1 MLSDKDN
8 NQPSDSNIPSSG
20 TNGMSS
26 NCNTTTEQ
34 SGGSSPTHNNKPHN
48 DNVTTEQKKNNQP
61 SEAASGTSKSSSPTP
76 PVTTTN
82 DILTTT
88 IITTVGVNDVLSG
101 RGGRINA
108 HPGNIQYRKLVERH
122 KPIYLNPHTK
132 KSEKQV
138 IAANIVKE
146 IRSMNP
152 PGRFL
157 KEIVSVLKT
166 EEGESNKDDKSSN
179 TTSTNNNSGRQWVD
193 IGDDRAAQKTGQ
205 ALRECGPEIRQQ
217 LYDKAEAEMVN
228 LMSQVGSASRNTKCA
243 ISINGGSGD
252 NTPRSPTPPNRNGG
266 DGGGSGMIASFGGKR
281 RALPLKKRKSG
292 LLEQE
297 STSPGSTTNLD
308 ERLSKIA
315 KPSSS
320 LELSVNIDSNLSKQL
335 QEHQQQGG
343 ILSPQ
348 LNDVLSPSLDDVTS
362 PPIFHHIGNRRFRV
376 LVEANLSN
384 YFSEL
389 TTFDQWIAWG
399 SQETSTRTVKQ
410 CEVVKAVIQSV
421 VGNNP
426 SGRFLIQVGGSA
438 PSQDNTANTSSLD
451 NDDTKEHISKK
462 LLGVT
467 WKLATREEIDSKV
480 HSTFLAA
487 GRFHVKQH
495 AALMISMEKELQ
507 ERNAAQG
514 ALEQQHRQPQ
524 QPVVSKEAEVN
535 HDTRQA
541 ASAGTSVSAKPVKTY
556 PTTSNENKAK
566 STSSSSNSPVPGPTK
581 DTQAMQDAA
590 RKKSSVLDVARESL
604 RLTAIIEAKKG
615 GGKKKK
621 TGKGIPTLA
630 HVVPPPSNLPQT
642 SLTAAAAAAV
652 APMTSILTP
661 SIAQQLGAQ
670 LDAALPS
677 SIDDLY
683 TKLIL
688 SRSGIQDKRPISIE
702 DLYASAAAA
711 SAPRILTTNNIPT
724 TAAAIIS
731 QRQEAEALT
740 KTAVSAANQPSLLDS
755 SITLT
760 CPPKIKVFLSLPMK
774 RFFVKNEEDVSPDS
788 DAVPPAINASSSI
801 MPSNYDVLCGPDRS
815 SFFHHIGNRRFRVMI
830 EMNIQRYEKAYL
842 ASFPDAKR
850 STHGGEDHI
859 QKLIDEMGED
869 YIQKLI
875 GEILLSLSK
884 CHPPARFLGMDMTN
898 GRWKVL
904 NPVFAN
910 LKTETTFFECLQVN
924 QKRQSR
930 LLEEEWRYR
939 IEMEKEKI
947 LHSMLSNQI
956 TLGQGLQRDGCS
968 TGLCN
973 SADVI
978 HRGLPFVSTNKGTD
992 LTSLQSKAQES
1003 LYRSNQPPPTSSSGP
1018 QGPSRKPTAAV
1029 NRMGMSD
1036 IVKRFS
1042 KEQSA
1047 SSRELFKQIQ
1057 KTALSTQGSELPS
1070 LKKRRSTEPIK
1081 PSFLPS
1087 KKPETI
1093 VHMPKRGS
1101 YISTDPYDSL
1111 KAAEDRPG
1119 ETTSSLQMTKSS
1131 SRETGVSQ
1139 QEAQQKESITNQ
1151 EEEKEDDDSD
1161 HSPKMKG
1168 LLDVVDSMI
1177 MMRRGSL

>member
-1 MLSDKDN
+1 MQVLRVIMLSDKDN
-8 NQPSDSNIPSSG
+8 NRPSDGIIPSGIS
-20 TNGMSS
+20 NGMSR
-26 NCNTTTEQ
+26 NCNTTTEA
-34 SGGSSPTHNNKPHN
+34 SGSSP
-48 DNVTTEQKKNNQP
+48 
-61 SEAASGTSKSSSPTP
+61 
-76 PVTTTN
+76 N
-82 DILTTT
+82 DILTAT
-88 IITTVGVNDVLSG
+88 IITSIRSNDVLSG
-101 RGGRINA
+101 RGGRINS

-138 IAANIVKE
+138 LATNIVKE

-166 EEGESNKDDKSSN
+166 EEGESKGDKSNN
-179 TTSTNNNSGRQWVD
+179 TTNSGRQWVD
-193 IGDDRAAQKTGQ
+193 IGDDRATQKTGQ

-252 NTPRSPTPPNRNGG
+252 NTPRSPTPPNRNGSEG
-266 DGGGSGMIASFGGKR
+266 GMIASFGGKR
-281 RALPLKKRKSG
+281 RVLPLKKRKSE
-292 LLEQE
+292 LLDQE
-297 STSPGSTTNLD
+297 SPSPGTTNLD
-308 ERLSKIA
+308 KRLTKIA

-343 ILSPQ
+343 ILTPQ
-348 LNDVLSPSLDDVTS
+348 LNDVLSPSFDDVTS
-362 PPIFHHIGNRRFRV
+362 PAIFHHIGNRRFRV

-389 TTFDQWIAWG
+389 TTFEQWIAWG
-399 SQETSTRTVKQ
+399 SQETSTRTKKQ
-410 CEVVKAVIQSV
+410 CEVVKAVIGSI

-426 SGRFLIQVGGSA
+426 SGRFLIQVGSSG
-438 PSQDNTANTSSLD
+438 PSQDNTTISSLD
-451 NDDTKEHISKK
+451 NDDTEEYRNK
-462 LLGVT
+462 LLGMT

-495 AALMISMEKELQ
+495 AALMISTEKELQ
-507 ERNAAQG
+507 ERNAAAQG
-514 ALEQQHRQPQ
+514 VLEQQHHQPS
-524 QPVVSKEAEVN
+524 QPPTVNKEA
-535 HDTRQA
+535 DT
-541 ASAGTSVSAKPVKTY
+541 SLSTKPVKTY
-556 PTTSNENKAK
+556 PTTSNAK
-566 STSSSSNSPVPGPTK
+566 STLSSSSLPVPGPTK

-590 RKKSSVLDVARESL
+590 RKKSSVLDVARESM

-621 TGKGIPTLA
+621 IGKGIPTLA
-630 HVVPPPSNLPQT
+630 HVVPPPSNLPRS
-642 SLTAAAAAAV
+642 SLIAAAAAA
-652 APMTSILTP
+652 APRTSILP
-661 SIAQQLGAQ
+661 LSIAQQLDAQ

-683 TKLIL
+683 IKLIL
-688 SRSGIQDKRPISIE
+688 SRGGIQDKRPISIE

-731 QRQEAEALT
+731 QRQEAEALAN
-740 KTAVSAANQPSLLDS
+740 TAVSAANQPSLLDS

-788 DAVPPAINASSSI
+788 NAVPPAINATSYVV
-801 MPSNYDVLCGPDRS
+801 PSNYDVLCGPDRS

-830 EMNIQRYEKAYL
+830 EMNIRRYEKAYL
-842 ASFPDAKR
+842 ASFPEAKR
-850 STHGGEDHI
+850 SRHGEDHI

-884 CHPPARFLGMDMTN
+884 CHPPARFLGMDMAN
-898 GRWKVL
+898 GRWRVL
-904 NPVFAN
+904 NPVYAN

-956 TLGQGLQRDGCS
+956 TLGQGLQLDGCS

-978 HRGLPFVSTNKGTD
+978 HRGLPFVSANKSTD
-992 LTSLQSKAQES
+992 ITSLQSKAQES
-1003 LYRSNQPPPTSSSGP
+1003 LHRSNQPPPTSTLGS
-1018 QGPSRKPTAAV
+1018 QGSSRKPTAAV

-1047 SSRELFKQIQ
+1047 SSRELLQQIQ
-1057 KTALSTQGSELPS
+1057 QTALSTQGSELPS
-1070 LKKRRSTEPIK
+1070 MKKRRATEPASIK
-1081 PSFLPS
+1081 PSFLLKPDSS
-1087 KKPETI
+1087 K
-1093 VHMPKRGS
+1093 V
-1101 YISTDPYDSL
+1101 
-1111 KAAEDRPG
+1111 AEDRG
-1119 ETTSSLQMTKSS
+1119 ETTASLQMAKSP
-1131 SRETGVSQ
+1131 SRGTDVSQ
-1139 QEAQQKESITNQ
+1139 QGSQQKVSITNQ
-1151 EEEKEDDDSD
+1151 EKEKEDDDSD

-1177 MMRRGSL
+1177 MMRRGSM

>member
-8 NQPSDSNIPSSG
+8 NQPSDGNIPSSG

-26 NCNTTTEQ
+26 NYNTTTEA

-48 DNVTTEQKKNNQP
+48 NITTVQKNKDNQP
-61 SEAASGTSKSSSPTP
+61 SEATSGTSKSSSPTP
-76 PVTTTN
+76 LVTTNN
-82 DILTTT
+82 DILTATV
-88 IITTVGVNDVLSG
+88 ITSVGVNDVLSG

-166 EEGESNKDDKSSN
+166 EEGKSNKDDKSN
-179 TTSTNNNSGRQWVD
+179 TTSTNTNNSGRQWVD

-228 LMSQVGSASRNTKCA
+228 LMAQVGSASRNTKCA

-266 DGGGSGMIASFGGKR
+266 DGGGMIASFGGKR
-281 RALPLKKRKSG
+281 RALPLKKRKSE

-297 STSPGSTTNLD
+297 SASPGTTILD
-308 ERLSKIA
+308 ERLTKIA

-343 ILSPQ
+343 TLTPQ
-348 LNDVLSPSLDDVTS
+348 LNDVLSPSIDDVTS
-362 PPIFHHIGNRRFRV
+362 PAIFHHIGNRRFRV

-426 SGRFLIQVGGSA
+426 SGRFLILVGSSD

-451 NDDTKEHISKK
+451 DDDTEEHISKK
-462 LLGVT
+462 LLGMT

-495 AALMISMEKELQ
+495 AALMIAMEKELQ
-507 ERNAAQG
+507 ERNAAAQG
-514 ALEQQHRQPQ
+514 VLEHQHHQPQ

-535 HDTRQA
+535 HDARPA
-541 ASAGTSVSAKPVKTY
+541 ASVGTSISAKPVKTY
-556 PTTSNENKAK
+556 LTSSNENKAK
-566 STSSSSNSPVPGPTK
+566 FTSSSSSSPMPRPTK

-615 GGKKKK
+615 EGKKKK

-630 HVVPPPSNLPQT
+630 HVVPPPSNLPQS

-683 TKLIL
+683 TKLML
-688 SRSGIQDKRPISIE
+688 SRSGIRDKRPISIE

-711 SAPRILTTNNIPT
+711 SAPRILTTNNMPT

-731 QRQEAEALT
+731 QRQEAEAL
-740 KTAVSAANQPSLLDS
+740 AVSAANQPSLLDS

-788 DAVPPAINASSSI
+788 DAVPPAINASSYVV
-801 MPSNYDVLCGPDRS
+801 PSNYDVLCGPDRS

-830 EMNIQRYEKAYL
+830 EMNIRRYEKAYL

-850 STHGGEDHI
+850 STHGGGEDHI

-898 GRWKVL
+898 GRWRVL
-904 NPVFAN
+904 NPVYAN

-947 LHSMLSNQI
+947 IHSMLSNQI

-978 HRGLPFVSTNKGTD
+978 HRGLPFVSANKGTD

-1003 LYRSNQPPPTSSSGP
+1003 LYRSNQPPPTPSLGP
-1018 QGPSRKPTAAV
+1018 QGSSRKPTAAV

-1047 SSRELFKQIQ
+1047 SSRELLQQIQ
-1057 KTALSTQGSELPS
+1057 QTALSTQGSELPS
-1070 LKKRRSTEPIK
+1070 MKKRRSTEPASIK
-1081 PSFLPS
+1081 PSYLL
-1087 KKPETI
+1087 KKTETV

-1101 YISTDPYDSL
+1101 HISTDSNDPP
-1111 KAAEDRPG
+1111 KAAEDQG
-1119 ETTSSLQMTKSS
+1119 ETTTSSLQMAKSP
-1131 SRETGVSQ
+1131 SRETVVLQ
-1139 QEAQQKESITNQ
+1139 QEAQQKESTTNQ
-1151 EEEKEDDDSD
+1151 EKEDDDSD

-1177 MMRRGSL
+1177 MMRRGSM